1 MHGTRLRWTAVLLA
15 AAAVIAVTWTRLRP
29 LGLHGLDDRAAAE
42 VRDRLAG
49 ARHLDDAAVE
59 AWIAEHPERFARK
72 VAATRD
78 RIAGAYTYRA
88 EDGRDHVYLGDLDS
102 YLWLRR
108 ARQYLRAGTT
118 CDTVV
123 QGDCRDLHTL
133 APIGGSMRYA
143 RSIHIAAIVAVHRIG
158 GWLRPG
164 WPLPSS
170 AMLVPVVV
178 GALGVLP
185 AFALGRRVAGDAAGL
200 CAAIVSGTNAVFLGR
215 SIGGDDDVWN
225 VVLPLAVVWAV
236 AAGLGARRPI
246 ACAGFAVLA
255 AGIQTVHALSWRG
268 ALVTWGVVVG
278 ALALDVAVSAARAL
292 APRHRAAAT
301 DALRRASLALVVF
314 CLAGLGLAALRGE
327 SSAFLRV
334 PLDAVTALVGPGHAP
349 APSGEHW
356 PDTLATVSELSHS
369 GLAGIAN
376 GVGGALFCFVGWLGL
391 LLLVLPRR
399 GWGPAHFAVLIAGTL
414 LYRGLLAAPEMS
426 RAVLLGLVAL
436 PLVAALVVSIGE
448 DDDDEE
454 RGTRLLVVVWFLATF
469 LLAWAWVRFTIL
481 LVAPF
486 ALAFGVALGRLTSWI
501 EQVAGAWRPAARV
514 AGWFVVA
521 AVLVTPLRN
530 GLAVADAYLPRM
542 QDAWWD
548 GLIRLR
554 GEAPED
560 AVVVAWWDY
569 GYFVEYVADRGSVAD
584 GSTLLTHAPHWIARA
599 LLAQSERESAGLL
612 RMLACGSDATPR
624 PEGARGAWG
633 KLVARGIDGGTAH
646 DLVVA
651 VASLDRAA
659 AAERLRAAGLD
670 TAAAEDVL
678 TSTHC
683 TPPATY
689 VVVSSA
695 QAAATTWTVLGAW
708 GGEPETLE
716 SSGDATPCRLDGH
729 GMRRC
734 TVRAAL
740 ADSLTERFVYPEA
753 DPAAGRLV
761 VQPLDGGRAREVA
774 PAVVLLAAGGQVR
787 SIEPSAGDRSP
798 MGVLIDVEHARVV
811 VGTPALLRST
821 FARLMFLGDVSR
833 SPFEKVDER
842 TAAGERIV
850 TWRVRYGRTDPN
862 ASSQN
867 ILDFLTASEP
877 LKGKAK
883 PKLATPTVAPG
894 NFGVPDSS
902 LML

>member
-1 MHGTRLRWTAVLLA
+1 MNCARLRWTTVLLA
-15 AAAVIAVTWTRLRP
+15 AAAVIAVTWIRLRP

-59 AWIAEHPERFARK
+59 TWIAQHPERLARK

-78 RIAGAYTYRA
+78 RLAGPYTYRA

-118 CDTVV
+118 CDTVT

-133 APIGGSMRYA
+133 APVGSSMRYA
-143 RSIHIAAIVAVHRIG
+143 RSIHIATIVALHRIAA
-158 GWLRPG
+158 WLRPG

-170 AMLVPVVV
+170 AMLVPVIV

-185 AFALGRRVAGDAAGL
+185 AFALGRRLGGDAAGL
-200 CAAIVSGTNAVFLGR
+200 CAAIVGGTNAVFLAR

-225 VVLPLAVVWAV
+225 VVLPLVVVWAV
-236 AAGLGARRPI
+236 AAALGARRPI
-246 ACAGFAVLA
+246 ACTGFAVLA
-255 AGIQTVHALSWRG
+255 AGVQTVHALSWRG

-278 ALALDVAVSAARAL
+278 ALALDLAVSAARSL
-292 APRHRAAAT
+292 APGRRATAAG
-301 DALRRASLALVVF
+301 ALRRTSLTLVVF
-314 CLAGLGLAALRGE
+314 CLASLGVAALRGE
-327 SSAFLRV
+327 ATALLRA
-334 PLDAVTALVGPGHAP
+334 PLDALATLVGPGSAP

-399 GWGPAHFAVLIAGTL
+399 GWRPAHFAVLIGGTL

-448 DDDDEE
+448 DDDDQE
-454 RGTRLLVVVWFLATF
+454 RGARLLVVVWFLAAF
-469 LLAWAWVRFTIL
+469 LLAWAWLRFTIL
-481 LVAPF
+481 LVVPF

-501 EQVAGAWRPAARV
+501 EQVAGPWRPAARA
-514 AGWFVVA
+514 AGWLVIA
-521 AVLVTPLRN
+521 AVLLQPLRN
-530 GLAVADAYLPRM
+530 GLAAADAYLPLM

-548 GLIRLR
+548 SLTRLR
-554 GEAPED
+554 TEAPED
-560 AVVVAWWDY
+560 AVVVAWWDW
-569 GYFVEYVADRGSVAD
+569 GYFVEYVADRRSVAD

-612 RMLACGSDATPR
+612 RMLACGSDATPQ

-633 KLVARGIDGGTAH
+633 KLVAHGVDGGTAH
-646 DLVVA
+646 DLVIA

-659 AAERLRAAGLD
+659 AAGRLRAAGLD
-670 TAAAEDVL
+670 PAAAEDVL
-678 TSTHC
+678 ASTHC
-683 TPPATY
+683 TPPPTF
-689 VVVSSA
+689 VVLSSA
-695 QAAATTWTVLGAW
+695 QAATTWTVLGSW
-708 GGEPETLE
+708 SDEPEALGL
-716 SSGDATPCRLDGH
+716 SGDATPCRPDGH
-729 GMRRC
+729 GMRHC
-734 TVRAAL
+734 AVRAAL
-740 ADSLTERFVYPEA
+740 EDSLIERFVYPEA

-761 VQPLDGGRAREVA
+761 VQPLDGGPAREVA
-774 PAVVLLAAGGQVR
+774 PAVVLLAAGSQVR
-787 SIEPSAGDRSP
+787 AVEPSAGDHSP

-821 FARLMFLGDVSR
+821 FARLMFLGDVSG
-833 SPFEKVDER
+833 SPFEKIDQR

-850 TWRVRYGRTDPN
+850 TWRVRYGPTDSRN
-862 ASSQN
+862 VGEQK
-867 ILDFLTASEP
+867 IFDFLIASCPANSSE
-877 LKGKAK
+877 LS
-883 PKLATPTVAPG
+883 TTVAPG
-894 NFGVPDSS
+894 NFGVPESS
-902 LML
+902 LMP

>member
-1 MHGTRLRWTAVLLA
+1 MGVARFRWPAALLA
-15 AAAVIAVTWTRLRP
+15 AAAVIAVTWIRLRP
-29 LGLHGLDDRAAAE
+29 LGLHGLEGQAAGE

-49 ARHLDDAAVE
+49 ARHLDETAVE
-59 AWIAEHPERFARK
+59 AWITEHPGRFARK

-108 ARQYLRAGTT
+108 AQQYLRAGTT
-118 CDTVV
+118 CDTVA

-133 APIGGSMRYA
+133 APVGGSMRYA
-143 RSIHIAAIVAVHRIG
+143 RSIHIAAIVAVHRIAA
-158 GWLRPG
+158 WLRPG

-170 AMLVPVVV
+170 AILVPVIV

-185 AFALGRRVAGDAAGL
+185 AFALGRRLAGDAAGL

-236 AAGLGARRPI
+236 AAALGARRPI

-255 AGIQTVHALSWRG
+255 AGLQTVHALSWRG

-278 ALALDVAVSAARAL
+278 SLALDLVVSTLRAL
-292 APRHRAAAT
+292 APGRRGEAAT
-301 DALRRASLALVVF
+301 GALRRTTLTLVVF
-314 CLAGLGLAALRGE
+314 CLAGLGLAAMRGE
-327 SSAFLRV
+327 ATALLRA
-334 PLDAVTALVGPGHAP
+334 PLDAVATLIGPARAP
-349 APSGEHW
+349 VPSGEHW

-436 PLVAALVVSIGE
+436 PLAAALVVSIGA
-448 DDDDEE
+448 DDDEE

-486 ALAFGVALGRLTSWI
+486 ALAFGVALGRLVSWMG
-501 EQVAGAWRPAARV
+501 ELAAERRPGLVPAVRA
-514 AGWFVVA
+514 AGWLVVA
-521 AVLVTPLRN
+521 AVLLPPLRN
-530 GLAVADAYLPRM
+530 GLAAADSYLPRM

-548 GLIRLR
+548 GLARLR

-569 GYFVEYVADRGSVAD
+569 GYFVEYVAERGSVAD

-599 LLAQSERESAGLL
+599 LLAQSEREGAGLL

-624 PEGARGAWG
+624 PRVRGAPG
-633 KLVARGIDGGTAH
+633 ASSSRTA
-646 DLVVA
+646 
-651 VASLDRAA
+651 SM
-659 AAERLRAAGLD
+659 AG
-670 TAAAEDVL
+670 
-678 TSTHC
+678 
-683 TPPATY
+683 PR
-689 VVVSSA
+689 
-695 QAAATTWTVLGAW
+695 TTW
-708 GGEPETLE
+708 
-716 SSGDATPCRLDGH
+716 SSPWR
-729 GMRRC
+729 
-734 TVRAAL
+734 V
-740 ADSLTERFVYPEA
+740 
-753 DPAAGRLV
+753 
-761 VQPLDGGRAREVA
+761 
-774 PAVVLLAAGGQVR
+774 
-787 SIEPSAGDRSP
+787 SIERPQPGASGRRGWTRPRPRTSSP
-798 MGVLIDVEHARVV
+798 R
-811 VGTPALLRST
+811 
-821 FARLMFLGDVSR
+821 
-833 SPFEKVDER
+833 R
-842 TAAGERIV
+842 TARPRRP
-850 TWRVRYGRTDPN
+850 TWW
-862 ASSQN
+862 
-867 ILDFLTASEP
+867 
-877 LKGKAK
+877 
-883 PKLATPTVAPG
+883 
-894 NFGVPDSS
+894 
-902 LML
+902 